1 MGDDTMQQVKGT
13 LIFMDSGKEAKI
25 DNMDLSSVLLADKE
39 LINENDGTSINS
51 PQYQDN
57 IIQSIELMQKVMSP
71 EAFQGFL
78 MGNII
83 KYRDRLGKKDAIE
96 KEMSKINQ
104 YHYWLQLARA
114 GVVIKPMEHVYKE
127 SE

>member
-1 MGDDTMQQVKGT
+1 MGDDLMKQIKGT
-13 LIFMDSGKEAKI
+13 LVFVDNGKEAKLDDI
-25 DNMDLSSVLLADKE
+25 GFSDVLLADDRFIDK
-39 LINENDGTSINS
+39 NDGTSINS
-51 PQYQDN
+51 TQYQGN
-57 IIQSIELMQKVMSP
+57 IMQSIELMQKVMSP

-78 MGNII
+78 IGNII

-96 KEMSKINQ
+96 KEMGKINQ

-127 SE
+127 VK